1 MSPTNRRNV
10 LIAIGRRVRQRTR
23 HRRGYYLCS
32 LCSETLLGMPME
44 FDHLIP
50 QAAGGTNRE
59 ENLWL
64 ACRRCN
70 AFKGTQTQARD
81 PQSGE
86 RVALFN
92 PRRQR
97 WIDHFTWSEDGTEI
111 VGKTPCGRATVA
123 ALRMNNAEIMVARRS
138 WVSVGWWPPN
148 D

>member
-1 MSPTNRRNV
+1 
-10 LIAIGRRVRQRTR
+10 
-23 HRRGYYLCS
+23 
-32 LCSETLLGMPME
+32 ME

-64 ACRRCN
+64 ACRRRN
-70 AFKGTQTQARD
+70 AFKGTQTHARD
-81 PQSGE
+81 PQNGE
-86 RVALFN
+86 WVALFN

-97 WIDHFTWSEDGTEI
+97 WIDHFAWSEDGTEI
-111 VGKTPCGRATVA
+111 IGKTPYGRATVA
-123 ALRMNNAEIMVARRS
+123 ALKMNNAEIVVARRS